1 MLVST
6 KCFFWKEE
14 WVLGDNSVIYS
25 SISKKILDDS
35 INFARK
41 HVQVKREDFSII
53 QQARKSLPYSKEIS
67 WQKKNIDLFD
77 VTMGAYNGAEVCEL
91 VGLFL
96 LNNLANKFE
105 KISVFLY
112 RDDRLALF
120 KNINGHRADKIRK
133 EFHQLFKEN
142 GLSLEIDCNLKTVN
156 NLDITIS

>member
-1 MLVST
+1 
-6 KCFFWKEE
+6 
-14 WVLGDNSVIYS
+14 
-25 SISKKILDDS
+25 
-35 INFARK
+35 
-41 HVQVKREDFSII
+41 
-53 QQARKSLPYSKEIS
+53 
-67 WQKKNIDLFD
+67 
-77 VTMGAYNGAEVCEL
+77 MGAYNGAEVCEL